1 MPVDQP
7 HRPIAGRSRSFD
19 VLWRAA
25 AAALIVA
32 AGSAAAHAQEPSQQK
47 PAPPDGPAAAERPP
61 AGKETPAVVVD
72 DETADALLGKTVQSE
87 TGDDM
92 GRVVDVIVDRGGAI
106 RAAVIDF
113 GGFLGVGSRKIAI
126 DWRVLNFAKT
136 KDKKSLVADL
146 SQDQLRTAPAYKPGE
161 PVVIVGRADAAPA
174 AQPAVA
180 ATPAPPP
187 APPPAQDASAPNR

>member
-1 MPVDQP
+1 M
-7 HRPIAGRSRSFD
+7 
-19 VLWRAA
+19 
-25 AAALIVA
+25 
-32 AGSAAAHAQEPSQQK
+32 
-47 PAPPDGPAAAERPP
+47 
-61 AGKETPAVVVD
+61 D

-113 GGFLGVGSRKIAI
+113 GGFLGVGTRKIAI

-146 SQDQLRTAPAYKPGE
+146 SPDQLRTAPAYKPGE
-161 PVVIVGRADAAPA
+161 PVVIVGRADVAPA
-174 AQPAVA
+174 AQPAPA
-180 ATPAPPP
+180 AAAAPAS
-187 APPPAQDASAPNR
+187 PPAQDAPAPNR